1 MRVLENGFHRDRLG
15 RWRTVVG
22 VGLAT
27 AFAAGASI
35 ALALGPVGT
44 SAAASVPAARQ
55 ARTIV
60 LNDTGNLHETAHH
73 GFHLDEQGTASGT
86 IKGSIYIHL
95 DITSTNHVT
104 AEVNIYPS
112 NGSLT
117 GEGSA
122 RYGANGGQAT
132 FSGTL
137 SISRGTGSYAGAHA
151 SALSFSG
158 TIQRSNDA
166 TTVRVSGDLTI

>member
-1 MRVLENGFHRDRLG
+1 MSVITGNGRSG
-15 RWRTVVG
+15 QRT
-22 VGLAT
+22 T
-27 AFAAGASI
+27 AR
-35 ALALGPVGT
+35 LALG
-44 SAAASVPAARQ
+44 AAAAALVLAGLSSPLAAAATARQ
-55 ARTIV
+55 ARTIY
-60 LNDTGNLHETAHH
+60 LNDSGNLHETSHH

-104 AEVNIYPS
+104 AEVSIYPS

-117 GEGSA
+117 GDGSA
-122 RYGANGGQAT
+122 SYRSEGGQAT

-137 SISRGTGSYAGAHA
+137 AISRGTGSYAGAHA

-166 TTVRVSGDLTI
+166 TSVHVSGNLST